1 MHSFRSGLDHPD
13 DSRSHG
19 LGQLGPGSRDVANIP
34 PLPPGVSLAYQPP
47 DSPRDWRVSTPK
59 SPYMHCTSEMQAE
72 RPKSDSV
79 RPVNDL
85 LKQDN
90 RDRFSTVNTV
100 PLAPFPDHLKT
111 TTEDEA
117 KITHFHTRN

>member
-1 MHSFRSGLDHPD
+1 MCRE
-13 DSRSHG
+13 
-19 LGQLGPGSRDVANIP
+19 GQQAETVPNTIAAP
-34 PLPPGVSLAYQPP
+34 PPGVSLAYQQP
-47 DSPRDWRVSTPK
+47 DSPRDWRVPTPK
-59 SPYMHCTSEMQAE
+59 SPYMHRTSEMQAE

-100 PLAPFPDHLKT
+100 PLAPFPDQGLRT
-111 TTEDEA
+111 TFPWVFWG
-117 KITHFHTRN
+117 FHGKYN

>member
-1 MHSFRSGLDHPD
+1 
-13 DSRSHG
+13 
-19 LGQLGPGSRDVANIP
+19 
-34 PLPPGVSLAYQPP
+34 
-47 DSPRDWRVSTPK
+47 
-59 SPYMHCTSEMQAE
+59 MQAE

-100 PLAPFPDHLKT
+100 PLASSPIFVAAELAYFALNYLCGRPVFSRFFPVFEVRELSPF
-111 TTEDEA
+111 
-117 KITHFHTRN
+117 